1 MVITGTEKLNR
12 EIPAGLSGKN
22 IGLVCHAPSVTSQ
35 LKHTASVIA
44 ESGSCLLGALF
55 GPQHGIFG
63 ETQDNMIEWE
73 GGNDNRYKVPLHSLY
88 GSRRKPAPK
97 MLEGLDALIIDLQDV
112 GARLYT
118 YIWTM
123 RLCMEAAGEAGIP
136 VWVCDRPN
144 PISYLGLDGPV
155 LKRPYFTF
163 VGMAEIPL
171 MHGMTI
177 GEIALW
183 LRDIEEVNCDLHIL
197 KMDGWNREMTYAST
211 GLPWVIPSPNMPS
224 TDTAEVYPGMVLVE
238 ATNLSEGR
246 GTTRPFE
253 LFGAPWLNQEGFL
266 DDQSIK
272 ALNGLFFRRHNF
284 IPVFH
289 KFGGRTCNGF
299 QIHVTDR
306 KLFKPVETAVAVFD
320 AVIRNSDTN
329 FRFLDPPY
337 EYEEILMPFDI
348 LSGDSGV
355 REMLVKK
362 ESLKTETE
370 RWRDE
375 QNEFIIKFREIKLY
389 D

>member
-1 MVITGTEKLNR
+1 MVITGTEKLNSK
-12 EIPAGLSGKN
+12 IPDGLNGKN

-35 LKHTASVIA
+35 FKHTASVIS
-44 ESGSCLLGALF
+44 ESGKCRLGALF

-73 GGNDNRYKVPLHSLY
+73 GVNDNWYRVPLHSLY
-88 GSRRKPAPK
+88 GSNRKPTPE
-97 MLEGLDALIIDLQDV
+97 MLEGLEALVIDLQDV

-136 VWVCDRPN
+136 VWICDRPN
-144 PISYLGLDGPV
+144 PISYMGLDGPV

-183 LRDIEEVNCDLHIL
+183 LREIEKVDCELHII

-211 GLPWVIPSPNMPS
+211 GLPWVLPSPNMPS
-224 TDTAEVYPGMVLVE
+224 TDTAAVYPGMVLVE

-266 DDQSIK
+266 DDKAIK
-272 ALNGLFFRRHNF
+272 TLKGLFLRRHNY

-289 KFGGRTCNGF
+289 KFSGQTCYGF
-299 QIHVTDR
+299 QIHVTDN
-306 KLFKPVETAVAVFD
+306 KVFKPIETAVAVFD
-320 AVIRNSDTN
+320 AINRNSDGN
-329 FRFLDPPY
+329 FKFLNPPY
-337 EYEEILMPFDI
+337 EYEETLMPFDI

-355 REMLVKK
+355 REMLAKGG
-362 ESLKTETE
+362 SLKTETE
-370 RWRDE
+370 RWRE
-375 QNEFIIKFREIKLY
+375 EHNEFMLKFKEIKLY